1 MPIIATRLL
10 FAISLICSAVVV
22 GISPSWA
29 AGAADS
35 AAAKATAP
43 APASKLPAD
52 QALHDA
58 MESIAN
64 LLDKQGAAIDGGKLA
79 GQAYKE
85 ISTQVDSQL
94 AAARNSKLA
103 PKSEK
108 AWLAIQ
114 ADMKHGLEL
123 MRGEKPELQRAGAL
137 ALIQAVRNYGKH
149 FDHPGLKL

>member
-29 AGAADS
+29 ANAADS

-43 APASKLPAD
+43 APAAKLAAD

-58 MESIAN
+58 MESIAD
-64 LLDKQGAAIDGGKLA
+64 LLDQQRAAIDGGKLA

-85 ISTQVDSQL
+85 ISTQVASQL
-94 AAARNSKLA
+94 APTQNSKLA
-103 PKSEK
+103 PKAEK